1 MYLAK
6 HRVGLCAAAIAIAGP
21 AYPSTD
27 ADTRADAGAPR
38 AAAAGADTDA
48 AKSADATPSGK
59 DSTATKPDSS
69 ATKPATTGQV
79 TLEEI
84 VVASNRYEATDIQL
98 RAANS
103 VSVLSAEDLANTA
116 VHNAAEALGLLPGVN
131 VLNTSAGSFIG
142 GIDSAARAE
151 GMFVSVR
158 GMNAE
163 FNVNLINGVT
173 VAQGMPKSREVQLSL
188 LPPSGL
194 KTVILNKTSRADM
207 DGDAIGGTVDFR
219 TPTAFDYPESFGSVT
234 AGIRLESRPI
244 DYHEN
249 GLGYNFGAEIA
260 RRFGSDQ
267 QFGIYVNGYYNLR
280 HFTNSEMGGVMEDGC
295 CDNGWQFKVANADPG
310 TGAGTN
316 PPGVDPVKNLELSA
330 FNVGVSSGLT
340 RQFGGSTSFDWQP
353 DETTS
358 AYARLTYAYAFTQQ
372 DSNLSQIVAMG
383 VLTGSHSP
391 YQTAAGLYQPDLANV
406 SIRYWLETNPEVAE
420 LGTFQVGVDKKL
432 GSWTVSPNL
441 FYSWGR
447 DDRPN
452 HIEID
457 ARTSHVQGGDITDNG
472 FPYGQTSLVTY
483 SNNFPYANLTPE
495 MTAQLYNIRG
505 LPAFDRGELQKQYS
519 GQRKGGGKIDVRKAF
534 ADGSFELKFGAK
546 YTTSSRTVTDRDWT
560 NPAFFDGTTFGSLP
574 IWNGNYGH
582 VFPGKYGWPVPKI
595 SEDSLLAYYASA
607 ADPIKNLDNCGPIY
621 LNSLNC
627 NNQGGAEDVSAAYTM
642 LQYRTGDWEITPGVR
657 FEHTYIHNIFWVI
670 PSDLTG
676 TQLLGH
682 FEGNHT
688 IYNELLPS
696 IFVNYRPDPGAVY
709 RAGIWESYTRP
720 AFVKLGGSTTVVPSA
735 GSATT
740 LTRGNP
746 DLKTVKATNYDL
758 SGEWDNGA
766 GRHLVLAVFYKTLRD
781 YVYDTT
787 GNVQDPAASGGGF
800 VIKQPVNG
808 GSGQVWGVEVGARQ
822 KFQFLPAPFDGIGV
836 SGNFTREHTLV
847 HTNAPG
853 FDSSSPIEN
862 APDWLANVEVFYEK
876 RGLSVGVLYNYS
888 GKYLAQ
894 YDQIGLGS
902 NWDDLWVRPT
912 RRLDMHAGYAFE
924 SGLKLDLSIANLLR
938 DYSYWSHIGKNS
950 LAISDIVDSGMTG
963 FFNVTYKF

>member
-1 MYLAK
+1 MFVTGSGEIRMNRAR
-6 HRVGLCAAAIAIAGP
+6 HRVGLCAAAIAMTGP
-21 AYPSTD
+21 AYASTD
-27 ADTRADAGAPR
+27 AD
-38 AAAAGADTDA
+38 
-48 AKSADATPSGK
+48 
-59 DSTATKPDSS
+59 
-69 ATKPATTGQV
+69 KPAGSGQV
-79 TLEEI
+79 ALEEI

-98 RAANS
+98 RAPNI

-131 VLNTSAGSFIG
+131 VLNTNAGSFIG

-219 TPTAFDYPESFGSVT
+219 TPTAFDYPEPFGSVT

-260 RRFGSDQ
+260 RRFGADQ
-267 QFGIYVNGYYNLR
+267 QFGIYANGYYNLR

-295 CDNGWQFKVANADPG
+295 CDNGWQFKVANADH
-310 TGAGTN
+310 TN
-316 PPGVDPVKNLELSA
+316 PAGVNPTKNLELSA

-340 RQFGGSTSFDWQP
+340 KQFGGSTSFDWQP

-358 AYARLTYAYAFTQQ
+358 AYARLTYAYALTQQ

-383 VLTGSHSP
+383 VLTGSDSP

-432 GSWTVSPNL
+432 GSWTLSPNL

-457 ARTSHVQGGDITDNG
+457 ARTSHVQGGDVTDNG

-534 ADGSFELKFGAK
+534 ADGTFELKFGAK

-560 NPAFFDGTTFGSLP
+560 NPGFFDGTTFGSLP

-582 VFPGKYGWPVPKI
+582 VFPGKYGWSVPKI
-595 SEDSLLAYYASA
+595 SEDSLLSYYARG
-607 ADPIKNLDNCGPIY
+607 ADAIQYLDNCGPIY

-627 NNQGGAEDVSAAYTM
+627 NNQGGTEDVSAAYTM
-642 LQYRTGDWEITPGVR
+642 LQYHTGDWEITPGVR
-657 FEHTYIHNIFWVI
+657 FEHTYIHNIFWTI

-682 FEGNHT
+682 FDGNHT

-696 IFVNYRPDPGAVY
+696 IFVNYRPDPGTVY

-735 GSATT
+735 GSGTT

-766 GRHLVLAVFYKTLRD
+766 GRHLMLAVYYKALRD
-781 YVYDTT
+781 YVYDTI
-787 GNVQDPAASGGGF
+787 GNVTDPNASGGGF
-800 VIKQPVNG
+800 IIKQPVNG
-808 GSGQVWGVEVGARQ
+808 GSGQIWGVELSARQ

-836 SGNFTREHTLV
+836 SGNLTREHTLV

-862 APDWLANVEVFYEK
+862 APDWLANVELFYEK
-876 RGLSVGVLYNYS
+876 RGVSVGLLYNYA
-888 GKYLAQ
+888 GKYLSQ
-894 YDQIGLGS
+894 YDQIGVGS
-902 NWDDLWVRPT
+902 NWDDLWVRPIK
-912 RRLDMHAGYAFE
+912 RLDMHAGYTFD

-938 DYSYWSHIGKNS
+938 DYSYWSHIGKDS
-950 LAISDIVDSGMTG
+950 LVISDIVDSGMTG